1 MRAELR
7 LDELKA
13 VLEDFL
19 EYHGCDAKL
28 ECKDGDRI
36 VMYMDTEDLEGGE

>member
-1 MRAELR
+1 MIVDLR

-13 VLEDFL
+13 FLEGFL

-36 VMYMDTEDLEGGE
+36 IMYMDNEDISGGE